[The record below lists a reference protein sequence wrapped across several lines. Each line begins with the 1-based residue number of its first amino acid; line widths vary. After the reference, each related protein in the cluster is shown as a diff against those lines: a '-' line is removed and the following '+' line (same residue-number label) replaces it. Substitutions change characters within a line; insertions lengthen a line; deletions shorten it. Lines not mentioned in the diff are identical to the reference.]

1 METNVKTDNKKT
13 ETVFNPDN
21 NDDLNETKQ
30 SSVMSY
36 DPYENNSV
44 LIVKY
49 TTDNILMLLKNGII
63 LSWGNNTSTLGRN
76 IKTINEAASPSE
88 ILIPCKIIE
97 IVTGRDH
104 VIARGE
110 NKVLFSW
117 GKNTKGQL
125 GIPSIDPG
133 PNSEIHIPVLIEF
146 FSNLPTKQI
155 FAGGDSS
162 FAISEGGNNLYG
174 WGDNEKGQLGINPSS
189 KMFPVPQLLPGSIAT
204 KSTNSLIVFCNKKG
218 NKSYIAEISRPS
230 NIIGESM
237 EYFKNKMLKSQL
249 KELNEQL
256 ELLEERE
263 NLINRRFSGM
273 LSKEQILQSIDGLIA
288 ETTMK
293 IKKINSAIKKLGIEK
308 AEENLKQNDI
318 QIKQQDQTEKEY
330 NINLKNPNLSKEEK
344 DQLEK
349 MGKIIENT
357 NEKTYQFR
365 NKTVR
370 DLLKFQK
377 EKEKLTKKLTIKKA
391 QRKLFKEIKS
401 MASKLDISKENEENL
416 QETKSA
422 LDKISQLSTDLYI
435 TFFEN
440 FQDLTPNSA
449 SIAASINASNKNL
462 EELETRLKNE
472 IIIDKGNELG
482 LQTKDLFKSIIN
494 LSKQNNGLLDL
505 MLNTFKFYYNYS
517 FENQQKK

>member
-1 METNVKTDNKKT
+1 
-13 ETVFNPDN
+13 
-21 NDDLNETKQ
+21 
-30 SSVMSY
+30 
-36 DPYENNSV
+36 
-44 LIVKY
+44 
-49 TTDNILMLLKNGII
+49 
-63 LSWGNNTSTLGRN
+63 
-76 IKTINEAASPSE
+76 
-88 ILIPCKIIE
+88 
-97 IVTGRDH
+97 
-104 VIARGE
+104 
-110 NKVLFSW
+110 
-117 GKNTKGQL
+117 
-125 GIPSIDPG
+125 
-133 PNSEIHIPVLIEF
+133 
-146 FSNLPTKQI
+146 
-155 FAGGDSS
+155 
-162 FAISEGGNNLYG
+162 
-174 WGDNEKGQLGINPSS
+174 
-189 KMFPVPQLLPGSIAT
+189 MFPVPQLLPGSFAT
-204 KSTNSLIVFCNKKG
+204 KNTNSLIVFCNKKG

-237 EYFKNKMLKSQL
+237 EYFKNKMLKNQL

-263 NLINRRFSGM
+263 NLINKRFSGM
-273 LSKEQILQSIDGLIA
+273 LSKEQILQSIDELIA
-288 ETTMK
+288 ETTAK
-293 IKKINSAIKKLGIEK
+293 IKKINSAIKKLGIDK

-318 QIKQQDQTEKEY
+318 QIKQQDQTEKDY

-370 DLLKFQK
+370 ELLKFQK

-449 SIAASINASNKNL
+449 SIAASINVSNKNL

>member
-1 METNVKTDNKKT
+1 M
-13 ETVFNPDN
+13 
-21 NDDLNETKQ
+21 
-30 SSVMSY
+30 
-36 DPYENNSV
+36 
-44 LIVKY
+44 
-49 TTDNILMLLKNGII
+49 
-63 LSWGNNTSTLGRN
+63 
-76 IKTINEAASPSE
+76 
-88 ILIPCKIIE
+88 
-97 IVTGRDH
+97 
-104 VIARGE
+104 
-110 NKVLFSW
+110 
-117 GKNTKGQL
+117 
-125 GIPSIDPG
+125 
-133 PNSEIHIPVLIEF
+133 
-146 FSNLPTKQI
+146 
-155 FAGGDSS
+155 
-162 FAISEGGNNLYG
+162 
-174 WGDNEKGQLGINPSS
+174 
-189 KMFPVPQLLPGSIAT
+189 
-204 KSTNSLIVFCNKKG
+204 
-218 NKSYIAEISRPS
+218 
-230 NIIGESM
+230 
-237 EYFKNKMLKSQL
+237 
-249 KELNEQL
+249 
-256 ELLEERE
+256 
-263 NLINRRFSGM
+263 
-273 LSKEQILQSIDGLIA
+273 
-288 ETTMK
+288 
-293 IKKINSAIKKLGIEK
+293 
-308 AEENLKQNDI
+308 
-318 QIKQQDQTEKEY
+318 QQDQTEKDY

-370 DLLKFQK
+370 ELLKFQK

-449 SIAASINASNKNL
+449 SIAASINVSNKNL
-462 EELETRLKNE
+462 EELEIRLKNE